1 MQYSYHQSDTQSP
14 ENLIL
19 LCSKELCTQYYNYC
33 KNPSGEL
40 LLGNFIA
47 AYFDQISSSY
57 SVLCL
62 CPDIPLG
69 QINAQFI
76 SSSNGLAL
84 PRRLLEFIS
93 VQFIRIFTL
102 NGHLIPIQYF
112 NGALRHI
119 SRTPPL
125 IFEFQHGWLVGKN
138 IFKKYLDNSVL
149 PDYYFVNDQAS
160 FEYLSPLSISNHI
173 KLLLVPDLLI
183 LLQAHRHN
191 SFTLPQSTRTLN
203 ILLCFTPRDKQLS
216 YISSDSVSF
225 FMNQEI
231 PSVTLRLFDS
241 LSRYSNISISLRG
254 KPHDPN
260 SHSHSNTLLQDLI
273 GKHLVLSCISTVSIQ
288 SKFSFSIPS
297 LWYFQHDTHITRKLL
312 QFYPEI
318 PNLNHFSSTYLDT
331 YSKTLVE
338 NQRARR
344 SWIPTQPISFPSLA
358 ELIDS

>member
-19 LCSKELCTQYYNYC
+19 LCSKELCSQYYNYC

-84 PRRLLEFIS
+84 PRRLLETIS

-125 IFEFQHGWLVGKN
+125 IFEFQHGC
-138 IFKKYLDNSVL
+138 Y
-149 PDYYFVNDQAS
+149 
-160 FEYLSPLSISNHI
+160 
-173 KLLLVPDLLI
+173 
-183 LLQAHRHN
+183 
-191 SFTLPQSTRTLN
+191 
-203 ILLCFTPRDKQLS
+203 
-216 YISSDSVSF
+216 
-225 FMNQEI
+225 
-231 PSVTLRLFDS
+231 
-241 LSRYSNISISLRG
+241 
-254 KPHDPN
+254 
-260 SHSHSNTLLQDLI
+260 
-273 GKHLVLSCISTVSIQ
+273 
-288 SKFSFSIPS
+288 
-297 LWYFQHDTHITRKLL
+297 
-312 QFYPEI
+312 
-318 PNLNHFSSTYLDT
+318 
-331 YSKTLVE
+331 
-338 NQRARR
+338 
-344 SWIPTQPISFPSLA
+344 
-358 ELIDS
+358 